1 MRIGLLPAALM
12 LLACSHTPPASHPV
26 PARGPS
32 RDSLL
37 ASDNERTLTVRERG
51 PVSGML
57 LWLRPDIVY
66 LRGGTPAVRGI
77 AAARSLMADTA
88 NFPGAVA
95 WQPLGGDLSADRR
108 AGYTFG
114 VAARPFGGDSVSV
127 ERYIAFWKRD
137 GGAAPWRIAAY
148 VEVAAPFRAK
158 PGADT
163 TSALSRLGIGAA
175 SANTQHARGVLAL
188 MGADSA
194 FSDLADRVGVGAA
207 FATTVAPDGAVFG
220 GTELVVGPKAVRD
233 FYASRDA
240 ASGLAWHPIYAD
252 IAASSDL
259 GFTIG
264 QYISTGRGPSGAAVQ
279 SFGKY
284 LTVWQ
289 RQSDGTWKFVVDG
302 GNPSPAP
309 RPELRP

>member
-1 MRIGLLPAALM
+1 MKLGLFPAALT
-12 LLACSHTPPASHPV
+12 LLACSHAPPAPQPV

-37 ASDNERTLTVRERG
+37 ASDVERTATVRARG
-51 PVSGML
+51 AVAGSVE
-57 LWLRPDIVY
+57 WLRSDVVY
-66 LRGGTPAVRGI
+66 LRAGAPALRGI
-77 AAARSLMADTA
+77 DAARALIADTVDV
-88 NFPGAVA
+88 PPTVA

-114 VAARPFGGDSVSV
+114 VAARTLGNDSVSV

-137 GGAAPWRIAAY
+137 GGGAPWRIAAY
-148 VEVAAPFRAK
+148 VEVASPFRTNAVTDASAAL
-158 PGADT
+158 PQSFT
-163 TSALSRLGIGAA
+163 TSPRDPTTRTHGL
-175 SANTQHARGVLAL
+175 LAL

-194 FSDLADRVGVGAA
+194 FSDLADRIGVGTA
-207 FATTVAPDGAVFG
+207 FANTVAPEGAVFA

-240 ASGLAWHPIYAD
+240 AMGLAWHPIYAD

-264 QYISTGRGPSGAAVQ
+264 QYISTGRGPTGAASQ
-279 SFGKY
+279 TFGKY
-284 LTVWQ
+284 MTVWQ
-289 RQSDGTWKFVVDG
+289 RQPDGSWKFVVDG
-302 GNPSPAP
+302 GNPNPPP
-309 RPELRP
+309 RAELRR